1 MDKATEK
8 TKKNKKKKP
17 LRRAK
22 HWGTHVLPM
31 AGRLAVLLIAI
42 VVLGRMF
49 SALQG
54 VGSAW
59 LRVALSVLIVSGLL
73 LLCLNEGMTHG
84 AQDALASRNYVS
96 LEAKGIA
103 LEDKDDAACYQP
115 LKAVCAA
122 LAAFGVP
129 LVLSVIVALSAR
141 DYTYALQDLPA
152 WLTDSYG
159 SRGDVLA
166 PLDAYTAGQGLTAL
180 DWMRLLVRLPEMIY
194 INFFGDPQR
203 MSAMID
209 RLSPLFIAS
218 YPLAYAAGYLLGPK
232 VNRKQEKQNRRAK
245 KAAVRKAQ
253 KSNLVEEL
261 TGAQGQ
267 VHYGHQKE
275 EHKKKELV

>member
-17 LRRAK
+17 LRRAER
-22 HWGTHVLPM
+22 WGSQVLPM

-42 VVLGRMF
+42 VVLGLMF

-59 LRVALSVLIVSGLL
+59 LRVALSALIVSGLL
-73 LLCLNEGMTHG
+73 LLCMNEGMTKG
-84 AQDALASRNYVS
+84 AQDALSSRNYVS
-96 LEAKGIA
+96 LQAKGIA
-103 LEDKDDAACYQP
+103 LEKKDDAACYHP
-115 LKAVCAA
+115 LKALCAA
-122 LAAFGVP
+122 LVVFLVP
-129 LVLSVIVALSAR
+129 LALSVIVALSAR
-141 DYTYALQDLPA
+141 EYTYALQDLPA

-166 PLDAYTAGQGLTAL
+166 PLGAYTAEQSLTAL

-194 INFFGDPQR
+194 INFFSDPQR
-203 MSAMID
+203 MGAMID
-209 RLSPLFIAS
+209 RLSPLLLAS
-218 YPLAYAAGYLLGPK
+218 YPLVYVVGYLLGPK
-232 VNRKQEKQNRRAK
+232 VNRRHEKENRRAK

-253 KSNLVEEL
+253 KSSLAQEL

>member
-1 MDKATEK
+1 MFDQSPNYNISIIAHIDHGQTTPAE
-8 TKKNKKKKP
+8 
-17 LRRAK
+17 
-22 HWGTHVLPM
+22 
-31 AGRLAVLLIAI
+31 RL
-42 VVLGRMF
+42 
-49 SALQG
+49 
-54 VGSAW
+54 
-59 LRVALSVLIVSGLL
+59 
-73 LLCLNEGMTHG
+73 
-84 AQDALASRNYVS
+84 LAS
-96 LEAKGIA
+96 LF
-103 LEDKDDAACYQP
+103 Q
-115 LKAVCAA
+115 AVTPRTAG
-122 LAAFGVP
+122 FNTVDFSGMSETG
-129 LVLSVIVALSAR
+129 LSVIVALSAQ

-166 PLDAYTAGQGLTAL
+166 PLGAYTAGQGLTAL
-180 DWMRLLVRLPEMIY
+180 DWMRLLVRLPEMIC

>member
-1 MDKATEK
+1 MDKTTEK
-8 TKKNKKKKP
+8 KKNKKKKP

-22 HWGTHVLPM
+22 HWGSQVLPM
-31 AGRLAVLLIAI
+31 AGRLAVLLIAVI
-42 VVLGRMF
+42 VLGLMF

-59 LRVALSVLIVSGLL
+59 LRVALTVLIVSGLL
-73 LLCLNEGMTHG
+73 LLCMNEGMSKG
-84 AQDALASRNYVS
+84 AQDAQDSRNYVS
-96 LEAKGIA
+96 LEAKGVA
-103 LEDKDDAACYQP
+103 LEEKDDAACYHP
-115 LKAVCAA
+115 LKALCAA
-122 LAAFGVP
+122 LVVNIVP
-129 LVLSVIVALSAR
+129 LALSLIVALSAKA
-141 DYTYALQDLPA
+141 YTYALQGLPA

-166 PLDAYTAGQGLTAL
+166 PLGAYTAQQGLTAL
-180 DWMRLLVRLPEMIY
+180 DWMRLLVRLPEMIF
-194 INFFGDPQR
+194 INFFSDPQR

-218 YPLAYAAGYLLGPK
+218 YPLAYMAGYLLGPK
-232 VNRKQEKQNRRAK
+232 INRRHEKENRRAK

-253 KSNLVEEL
+253 KSSLVEEL

-267 VHYGHQKE
+267 VHYGRQKE

>member
-1 MDKATEK
+1 MDKAKKK
-8 TKKNKKKKP
+8 TKKKKP
-17 LRRAK
+17 LRWAK
-22 HWGTHVLPM
+22 RWGSQVLPM

-42 VVLGRMF
+42 IVLGLMF

-59 LRVALSVLIVSGLL
+59 LRVALSALIVSGLL
-73 LLCLNEGMTHG
+73 LLCMNEGLNKG
-84 AQDALASRNYVS
+84 AQDALSSRNYVS
-96 LEAKGIA
+96 LQAKGVA
-103 LEDKDDAACYQP
+103 LEEKDDAACYHP
-115 LKAVCAA
+115 LKPLCAA
-122 LAAFGVP
+122 LAVFGVP
-129 LVLSVIVALSAR
+129 IVLAVIVALSAQE
-141 DYTYALQDLPA
+141 YTYALQDLPA
-152 WLTDSYG
+152 WLTDTYG

-166 PLDAYTAGQGLTAL
+166 PLGAYTAEQGLTAI
-180 DWMRLLVRLPEMIY
+180 DWMRLLVRLPEMTY

-209 RLSPLFIAS
+209 RLSPLMIAS
-218 YPLAYAAGYLLGPK
+218 YPLVYAAGYLLGPK
-232 VNRKQEKQNRRAK
+232 VNRKHEKENRRAK

-253 KSNLVEEL
+253 KSSLVEEL

>member
-8 TKKNKKKKP
+8 TPKTKKKKP
-17 LRRAK
+17 LRRA
-22 HWGTHVLPM
+22 HRWGSQVLPM
-31 AGRLAVLLIAI
+31 AGKLAVLLLAV
-42 VVLGRMF
+42 VVLGLMF

-54 VGSAW
+54 IGSMW
-59 LRVALSVLIVSGLL
+59 LRAALSALIVSGLL
-73 LLCLNEGMTHG
+73 LLCMNEGLSKG
-84 AQDALASRNYVS
+84 AMDAAASRNYVN
-96 LEAKGIA
+96 LKAKGVA
-103 LEDKDDAACYQP
+103 LEEKDDAACYQP
-115 LKAVCAA
+115 LKALCAA
-122 LAAFGVP
+122 LAVFAVP
-129 LVLSVIVALSAR
+129 LMLSVIVALSAKE
-141 DYTYALQDLPA
+141 YTYALQDLPA

-159 SRGDVLA
+159 MRGDVLS
-166 PLDAYTAGQGLTAL
+166 PLGAYTTAQGLTAM

-218 YPLAYAAGYLLGPK
+218 YPLVYVIGYLAGPR
-232 VNRKQEKQNRRAK
+232 VNRRHEKENRRAK
-245 KAAVRKAQ
+245 KIAVRKAQ
-253 KSNLVEEL
+253 RSSLVEEL

>member
-1 MDKATEK
+1 MS
-8 TKKNKKKKP
+8 
-17 LRRAK
+17 LRSLRAAAMPEPEPVIPVNENL
-22 HWGTHVLPM
+22 TI
-31 AGRLAVLLIAI
+31 ASAVLKA
-42 VVLGRMF
+42 
-49 SALQG
+49 S
-54 VGSAW
+54 S
-59 LRVALSVLIVSGLL
+59 IVSGKYETLAVKA
-73 LLCLNEGMTHG
+73 G
-84 AQDALASRNYVS
+84 ADAVKLTVV
-96 LEAKGIA
+96 
-103 LEDKDDAACYQP
+103 DAAGNE
-115 LKAVCAA
+115 VE
-122 LAAFGVP
+122 LARSSSATKDGV
-129 LVLSVIVALSAR
+129 VTFQAMWKV
-141 DYTYALQDLPA
+141 T
-152 WLTDSYG
+152 G

-166 PLDAYTAGQGLTAL
+166 PLGAYTAGQGLTAL

>member
-22 HWGTHVLPM
+22 RWGSQVLPM

-42 VVLGRMF
+42 VVLGLMF

-73 LLCLNEGMTHG
+73 LLCMNEGLNKG
-84 AQDALASRNYVS
+84 AQDAAASRNYVS
-96 LEAKGIA
+96 LEAKGVA
-103 LEDKDDAACYQP
+103 LETKDDAACYHP
-115 LKAVCAA
+115 LKMLCAA
-122 LAAFGVP
+122 LLVFIVP
-129 LVLSVIVALSAR
+129 LALSVIVALSAQE
-141 DYTYALQDLPA
+141 YTYVLQDLPA

-166 PLDAYTAGQGLTAL
+166 PLGAYTAQQSLTVI

-218 YPLAYAAGYLLGPK
+218 YPLIYAVGYLLGPK
-232 VNRKQEKQNRRAK
+232 VNRRHEKENRRAK

-253 KSNLVEEL
+253 KSSLVEEL